1 MDNFTRRECFYMADN
16 KNKKARHWGIVVYPE
31 SAPTDWKD
39 ILQQTGCG
47 VAISPLHDKDVNEG
61 TGEVKKAHWHIII
74 TYGNTTTFN
83 NVKTLTE
90 QLNAPIPQAINSL
103 KGAIRYLTHKD
114 NLEKAQYD
122 SKDII
127 VLNGF
132 DIEEYNQ
139 LTLTEK
145 YEIKRLI
152 IQYIK
157 DNNVISYIDLV
168 NDLVELNYD
177 WFKVCVDNT
186 ILFNALI
193 TSQWKKGQRK

>member
-1 MDNFTRRECFYMADN
+1 MADN

-31 SAPTDWKD
+31 SAPASWQD
-39 ILQQTGCG
+39 ILQQTGCS

-61 TGEVKKAHWHIII
+61 TGEPKKAHWHVIIS
-74 TYGNTTTFN
+74 YANTTTFN

-90 QLNAPIPQAINSL
+90 QINAPIPQPINSL

-114 NLEKAQYD
+114 NPDKAQYD
-122 SKDII
+122 AKDII

-132 DIEEYNQ
+132 DIEEHNQ

-145 YEIKRLI
+145 YEIKRQI
-152 IQYIK
+152 IQYIR

-168 NDLVELNYD
+168 SDVIDLNYD

-186 ILFNALI
+186 ILFNALV
-193 TSQWKKGQRK
+193 TSQWKKGQR

>member
-1 MDNFTRRECFYMADN
+1 M
-16 KNKKARHWGIVVYPE
+16 
-31 SAPTDWKD
+31 
-39 ILQQTGCG
+39 
-47 VAISPLHDKDVNEG
+47 
-61 TGEVKKAHWHIII
+61 
-74 TYGNTTTFN
+74 
-83 NVKTLTE
+83 
-90 QLNAPIPQAINSL
+90 
-103 KGAIRYLTHKD
+103 
-114 NLEKAQYD
+114 
-122 SKDII
+122 
-127 VLNGF
+127 LNGF

-186 ILFNALI
+186 ILFNALV
-193 TSQWKKGQRK
+193 TSQWKKDNENKCPFLFFLS